1 MKSIRLK
8 FSIAFALV
16 LVFVFIIFSMPES
29 PDSHMPESHVDNPSP
44 SLTVT
49 TTSLKNASVP
59 LHIPAVGNI
68 MAWQEA
74 IIGSETNGLRLAEV
88 KVNVGDWV
96 KRGQTLAVF
105 VSEIVVADL
114 DESEAAYSEAEALF
128 TEAESNANRARA
140 LNATGALSNQQIEK
154 LLITEKTARARLNAL
169 RAVAQKQRI
178 RLAQT
183 KVLAPDDGVI
193 SSRTATLG
201 TVLSPGQELFRLI
214 RQNRLEWRADVTSQD
229 ISQLSIGQVALVS
242 PNGGKP
248 IKGKL
253 RVIGPQADSISRN
266 VTVYVDIPSSA
277 HVRAGMFARGEFQI
291 GTSQVLTLPITAVQH
306 RNGSNYVFCVDQNFK
321 VTQKAIAVGRR
332 FGEFFEVVSGI
343 DTTAVVVEAGGAF
356 LNDGDQVKVVNHHPL
371 TFSKPSKQKGA

>member
-1 MKSIRLK
+1 
-8 FSIAFALV
+8 
-16 LVFVFIIFSMPES
+16 MPNS
-29 PDSHMPESHVDNPSP
+29 PDSLKQESYVDNPSP

-49 TTSLKNASVP
+49 TISLKRASVP

-105 VSEIVVADL
+105 VSEIVEADL
-114 DESEAAYSEAEALF
+114 DESEAAYSEAQALF
-128 TEAESNANRARA
+128 TEAESNANRARV

-169 RAVAQKQRI
+169 KAVAQKQRI

-193 SSRTATLG
+193 SSRTATIG

-214 RQNRLEWRADVTSQD
+214 RQNRLEWRADVASQD
-229 ISQLSIGQVALVS
+229 TSQLSIGQVALVT

-277 HVRAGMFARGEFQI
+277 NVRAGMFARGEFQI
-291 GTSQVLTLPITAVQH
+291 GTSQVLTLPITTVQH
-306 RNGSNYVFCVDQNFK
+306 RNGANYVFCVDQNFK
-321 VTQKAIAVGRR
+321 VTQKAISVGRR
-332 FGEFFEVVSGI
+332 FGELFEVVSGI
-343 DTTAVVVEAGGAF
+343 DSTAVVVEAGGAF
-356 LNDGDQVKVVNHHPL
+356 LNDGDQVKVVNHQPL
-371 TFSKPSKQKGA
+371 TVSKPSKKKGTS